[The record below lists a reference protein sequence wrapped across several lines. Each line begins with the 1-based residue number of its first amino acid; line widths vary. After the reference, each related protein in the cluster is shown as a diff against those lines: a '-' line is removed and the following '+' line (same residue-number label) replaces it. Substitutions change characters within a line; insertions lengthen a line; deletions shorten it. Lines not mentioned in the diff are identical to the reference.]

1 MSAKLHFD
9 FFIHI
14 YMYTLLFCLSVCLF
28 VSNKRQNDFTDS
40 AQIFCGTSRDPWKG
54 LWMIEFSKI
63 CLLQKIFFEN
73 FENPQI
79 FGVVFVL
86 QFTQGDWEHVHD
98 WKRRGRK
105 APLKPG
111 TYTNKKQ
118 TLLQVAYHPLSKKG
132 LCTVHNYYVS
142 CLLDF

>member
-9 FFIHI
+9 FFIH
-14 YMYTLLFCLSVCLF
+14 MYTLLFCLSVCLYPINVKTTSPIRPKYF
-28 VSNKRQNDFTDS
+28 VGPRVTPEKVYGWSNFQKFAS
-40 AQIFCGTSRDPWKG
+40 Y
-54 LWMIEFSKI
+54 
-63 CLLQKIFFEN
+63 KIFFEN